1 MGKYWKVRDNTSTRH
16 TKGHKFEVG
25 QVASGGSNFS
35 GDCSGDAEPEYKHSD
50 AGCSRYSEP
59 VNAIQNKKAIMTQ
72 MKRGISVLV
81 TEAIMREMKVEQ
93 RLLYMK
99 LS

>member
-1 MGKYWKVRDNTSTRH
+1 M
-16 TKGHKFEVG
+16 G

-35 GDCSGDAEPEYKHSD
+35 GDSSGDAGPEHKHSD

-59 VNAIQNKKAIMTQ
+59 VNAIQNKKAIMTE

-81 TEAIMREMKVEQ
+81 TETIMRETKVEQ

>member
-1 MGKYWKVRDNTSTRH
+1 
-16 TKGHKFEVG
+16 
-25 QVASGGSNFS
+25 
-35 GDCSGDAEPEYKHSD
+35 
-50 AGCSRYSEP
+50 
-59 VNAIQNKKAIMTQ
+59 